1 MTDGFIFYTSWFEA
15 LSEMPPEI
23 QLEAY
28 QAISAYGC
36 GEDIDL
42 DTMNPWARSVLK
54 TIIPQIDANERRRSN
69 GSKGGRPSKTEGAEE
84 EKPLV
89 SDLENQWF
97 QDDETTGYGSEE
109 PKEKV
114 KVKEKAKVKEQAK
127 AKENAKAKVFI
138 PPTVD
143 EVAGYCAERSN
154 GINAQEFI
162 DYYEQTGWKLSNG
175 QRMVDWKAAIRN
187 WENRRKNDQQE
198 RRQAQPTKPNPFT
211 DYTHQTTYDWD
222 AIEAFETANPVLK
235 NYAGS

>member
-1 MTDGFIFYTSWFEA
+1 MTDGFIFYASWFEA

-36 GEDIDL
+36 GQEVDL
-42 DTMNPWARSVLK
+42 STMNPWARSVLK
-54 TIIPQIDANERRRSN
+54 TIIPQIDANTKRRESGAKGAEYGTN
-69 GSKGGRPSKTEGAEE
+69 GGRPKKNPIG
-84 EKPLV
+84 V
-89 SDLENQWF
+89 IDENPIGVI
-97 QDDETTGYGSEE
+97 DENPDGVTDET
-109 PKEKV
+109 PKV
-114 KVKEKAKVKEQAK
+114 KAKVKDKAKEKDNAK

-143 EVAGYCAERSN
+143 EVAGYCAERGN

-162 DYYEQTGWKLSNG
+162 DYYEQSNWHLSNG
-175 QRMVDWKAAIRN
+175 QKMVDWKAAVRN
-187 WENRRKNDQQE
+187 WENRRKQE
-198 RRQAQPTKPNPFT
+198 RRQAPPTKPNPFT